1 LELRRWDESR
11 ALLEQFLAEDPNE
24 PAMLMHLALVADYQG
39 DRDETLRLSRLLE
52 ARASPSIN
60 HYLHAW
66 IAAGRGERERAMALL
81 GEAMASGMLYSIG
94 LHRNIYLESLWDYP
108 PFQEL
113 LGPKG

>member
-39 DRDETLRLSRLLE
+39 DLDETLRLSRLV
-52 ARASPSIN
+52 AREVPWIR
-60 HYLHAW
+60 HYLHAC

-94 LHRNIYLESLWDYP
+94 LQRNIYLESLWDYP